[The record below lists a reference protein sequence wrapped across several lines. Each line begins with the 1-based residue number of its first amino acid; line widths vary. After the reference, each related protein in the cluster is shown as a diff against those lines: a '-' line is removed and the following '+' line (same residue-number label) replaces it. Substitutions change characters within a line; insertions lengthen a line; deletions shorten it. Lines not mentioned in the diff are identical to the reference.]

1 VCASGQTIKG
11 SFSIFSPLRIDP
23 MYDTKKK
30 YQICSLCNEP
40 VELETTKTDESGK
53 PVHEECY
60 VIALK
65 KKHFGPPAA

>member
-1 VCASGQTIKG
+1 
-11 SFSIFSPLRIDP
+11 